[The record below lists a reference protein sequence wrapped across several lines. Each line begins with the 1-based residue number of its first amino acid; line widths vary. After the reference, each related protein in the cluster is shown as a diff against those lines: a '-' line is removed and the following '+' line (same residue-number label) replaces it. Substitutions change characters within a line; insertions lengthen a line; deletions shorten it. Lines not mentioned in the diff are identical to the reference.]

1 MSSPRNNGKR
11 IVRTLSRTV
20 DNAVLLTLLVCLMFA
35 AYALWDTHQLL
46 AAADANNYVTYK
58 PTNEETRSF
67 EDFRAMN
74 NDVIGWLTIYD
85 TTIDYP
91 VLCSPNS
98 NDDYLSKNPEGDWEG
113 SGSLFL
119 DHNNK
124 ADFSDFNTIIF
135 GHHMAGP
142 AMFGQL
148 DEFLNKDF
156 FDKHEY
162 ANLYYSD
169 GGLEL
174 VQNTNSNPGAIQQT
188 GLHYEFTNY
197 QGRNHGVQIFAMIQA
212 DGHDSAIYSVP
223 STTVEAK
230 QATLQKIAD
239 YAIQVRNLNT
249 GETRQL
255 GKAGAAAPTK
265 TGSVDPG
272 FFGVTENDRIVLMST
287 CSADITN
294 GRYVLCGKILDNEVP
309 NPFPEEEKEQRI
321 LGIDVGKVLDTM
333 LKLPLWQ
340 WIIILILLILLLGLL
355 YFAERER
362 LRRKKIRKLKKLEE
376 EEAQKAEQAKLES
389 QDTQKDK

>member
-1 MSSPRNNGKR
+1 MSNPQNNNGKR

-20 DNAVLLTLLVCLMFA
+20 DNAVLLTLLVLLVFA

-46 AAADANNYVTYK
+46 AAANANNYQTYK
-58 PTNEETRSF
+58 PTNEETKSF

-91 VLCSPNS
+91 VVRSPKS
-98 NDDYLSKNPEGDWEG
+98 NDDYLSKNPEGEWEG

-174 VQNTNSNPGAIQQT
+174 VQNTNSNPGAVQQIE
-188 GLHYEFTNY
+188 LHYEFTNY
-197 QGRNHGVQIFAMIQA
+197 QGRNHGIQFFAMIQA

-239 YAIQVRNLNT
+239 YAVMVRNLQT

-265 TGSVDPG
+265 TGSVDPS

-294 GRYVLCGKILDNEVP
+294 GRFVLCGKILDNEVP
-309 NPFPEEEKEQRI
+309 NPFPEEENEQKI
-321 LGIDVGKVLDTM
+321 LGIDVGKVLDTV

-340 WIIILILLILLLGLL
+340 WILLLILLIILLGLL
-355 YFAERER
+355 YYAERYR
-362 LRRKKIRKLKKLEE
+362 LKKKKERKLKK
-376 EEAQKAEQAKLES
+376 QAEQEAKETEMN
-389 QDTQKDK
+389 D

>member
-1 MSSPRNNGKR
+1 MSNPRNETSKR

-35 AYALWDTHQLL
+35 AYALWDTHQML
-46 AAADANNYVTYK
+46 AAADANNYQTYK
-58 PTNEETRSF
+58 PSNEETKSF
-67 EDFRAMN
+67 EEFRAMN

-85 TTIDYP
+85 STIDYP
-91 VLCSPNS
+91 VVRSPKS

-142 AMFGQL
+142 AMFGEI

-162 ANLYYSD
+162 ANLYYS
-169 GGLEL
+169 E
-174 VQNTNSNPGAIQQT
+174 T
-188 GLHYEFTNY
+188 GLQMIETTPSNVSSPTGLTCEFMSY

-212 DGHDSAIYSVP
+212 DGHDSSVYHVP

-239 YAIQVRNLNT
+239 YAVMVRNLNT

-255 GKAGAAAPTK
+255 GKAGAAQPIK
-265 TGSVDPG
+265 TETVDPS
-272 FFGVTENDRIVLMST
+272 FFGVTENDHIVLMST

-294 GRYVLCGKILDNEVP
+294 GRFVLCGKILDYEVP

-321 LGIDVGKVLDTM
+321 LGIDVGKVLDTV

-340 WIIILILLILLLGLL
+340 WILILIALIILLGIL
-355 YFAERER
+355 YRAERRR
-362 LRRKKIRKLKKLEE
+362 LLKKKLRKLEKEKRLANENST
-376 EEAQKAEQAKLES
+376 ARP
-389 QDTQKDK
+389 QDHKEDK

>member
-1 MSSPRNNGKR
+1 MSNPQNSKK

-35 AYALWDTHQLL
+35 AYALWDTHQML
-46 AAADANNYVTYK
+46 AAADANNYATYK
-58 PTNEETRSF
+58 PTNEETKSF
-67 EDFRAMN
+67 EEFRAMN

-91 VLCSPNS
+91 VVRSPKS

-142 AMFGQL
+142 AMFGEI

-162 ANLYYSD
+162 ANLFFSE

-174 VQNTNSNPGAIQQT
+174 VQTNGAT
-188 GLHYEFTNY
+188 GLTYEFVNY

-230 QATLQKIAD
+230 RATLQKIAD
-239 YAIQVRNLNT
+239 YAVMVRNLQT

-255 GKAGAAAPTK
+255 GKAGAAQPTK
-265 TGSVDPG
+265 TDWVDPG
-272 FFGVTENDRIVLMST
+272 FFGVTENDHIVLMST

-294 GRYVLCGKILDNEVP
+294 GRFVLVGKILDYEVP
-309 NPFPEEEKEQRI
+309 NPFPEEEKEQKI
-321 LGIDVGKVLDTM
+321 LGIDVGKVLDTI

-340 WIIILILLILLLGLL
+340 WIILLILLIMLIGLL
-355 YFAERER
+355 YYAERQR
-362 LRRKKIRKLKKLEE
+362 LRRKRDRKLRKLEE
-376 EEAQKAEQAKLES
+376 QKAKEEQES
-389 QDTQKDK
+389 EMND

>member
-1 MSSPRNNGKR
+1 MHVKGVLSMTKR
-11 IVRTLSRTV
+11 FVRTLSRTV
-20 DNAVLLTLLVCLMFA
+20 DNAVLLTLLVALMVA

-46 AAADANNYVTYK
+46 AAADSNNYATYK
-58 PTNEETRSF
+58 PTSEETKTF
-67 EDFRAMN
+67 EELRAMN

-91 VLCSPNS
+91 VLRSPNS
-98 NDDYLSKNPEGDWEG
+98 NDDYLSKNAEGEWEG

-119 DHNNK
+119 DHHNK
-124 ADFSDFNTIIF
+124 ADFSDFNSIIF

-142 AMFGQL
+142 AMFGEL

-162 ANLYYSD
+162 ANLFYSE

-174 VQNTNSNPGAIQQT
+174 VQNLNSNPGAAQTT
-188 GLHYEFTNY
+188 GLQYEFTNY
-197 QGRNHGVQIFAMIQA
+197 SGRNHGLQLFAMIQA
-212 DGHDSAIYSVP
+212 DAHDSAIYSVP

-230 QATLQKIAD
+230 RATLQKIAD
-239 YAIQVRNLNT
+239 YAILVRNLQT
-249 GETRQL
+249 GETRQV

-294 GRYVLCGKILDNEVP
+294 GRFVLVGKLLDNEVP
-309 NPFPEEEKEQRI
+309 NPFPEEEQEQRL
-321 LGIDVGKVLDTM
+321 LGIDVGKVLDTV
-333 LKLPLWQ
+333 LKLKLWQ
-340 WIIILILLILLLGLL
+340 WILILVLLILLIGLL
-355 YFAERER
+355 YYAEKQR
-362 LRRKKIRKLKKLEE
+362 LKRKRRKN
-376 EEAQKAEQAKLES
+376 S
-389 QDTQKDK
+389 V

>member
-1 MSSPRNNGKR
+1 MSNPRNHTSKR

-20 DNAVLLTLLVCLMFA
+20 DNAVLLTLLVLLTFA
-35 AYALWDTHQLL
+35 AYALWDTHQML
-46 AAADANNYVTYK
+46 AAADANNYQTYK
-58 PTNEETRSF
+58 PSAEETKSF
-67 EDFRAMN
+67 EDLRAMN

-91 VLCSPNS
+91 VLRSPSS
-98 NDDYLSKNPEGDWEG
+98 NDDYLSKNPEGEWEG

-119 DHNNK
+119 DHHNK
-124 ADFSDFNTIIF
+124 ADFSDYNTIIF

-162 ANLYYSD
+162 ANLFYSEN
-169 GGLEL
+169 GLQM
-174 VQNTNSNPGAIQQT
+174 VQNNGAA
-188 GLHYEFTNY
+188 GLQYEFVNY

-212 DGHDSAIYSVP
+212 DGHDSAIYNVP
-223 STTVEAK
+223 SIRIEAK

-239 YAIQVRNLNT
+239 YAIMVRNLQT

-265 TGSVDPG
+265 TGSVDPD

-294 GRYVLCGKILDNEVP
+294 GRFVLVGKILDNEVP

-340 WIIILILLILLLGLL
+340 WIIILILLIILLGLL
-355 YFAERER
+355 YYAERYR
-362 LRRKKIRKLKKLEE
+362 LKKKKERKLRKQAEKEE
-376 EEAQKAEQAKLES
+376 KEMN
-389 QDTQKDK
+389 DKQ

>member
-1 MSSPRNNGKR
+1 MSNPQNNSKKV
-11 IVRTLSRTV
+11 VRTLSRTV
-20 DNAVLLTLLVCLMFA
+20 DNTVLLTLLVLLVFA

-46 AAADANNYVTYK
+46 AVADANNYVTYK
-58 PTNEETRSF
+58 PTDEETKSF

-85 TTIDYP
+85 STIDYP
-91 VLCSPNS
+91 VMRSPNS
-98 NDDYLSKNPEGDWEG
+98 NDDYLSKNPEGNWEG

-119 DHNNK
+119 DHHNK

-142 AMFGQL
+142 AMFGEI
-148 DEFLNKDF
+148 DEFLNKDY

-162 ANLYYSD
+162 ANLFYSE
-169 GGLEL
+169 GGLQM
-174 VQNTNSNPGAIQQT
+174 VQRNGAT
-188 GLHYEFTNY
+188 GLQYEFVNY
-197 QGRNHGVQIFAMIQA
+197 QGRNHGLQIFAMIQA

-239 YAIQVRNLNT
+239 YAVMVRNLQT
-249 GETRQL
+249 EETRQL
-255 GKAGAAAPTK
+255 GKAGPARPQKYA
-265 TGSVDPG
+265 SVDPS

-294 GRYVLCGKILDNEVP
+294 GRFVLCGKILDNEVP

-340 WIIILILLILLLGLL
+340 WILLLILLIILLGLL
-355 YFAERER
+355 YYAERYR
-362 LRRKKIRKLKKLEE
+362 LKKKKEWKLRKQAVQ
-376 EEAQKAEQAKLES
+376 EAKETEMN
-389 QDTQKDK
+389 D